1 MTTPLKDT
9 RILLGVTGSI
19 ACYKAVDLASKLHQS
34 GALVDVVLTQSAEQ
48 FLSPLTFQS
57 LTGRPAY
64 TDSGLWGA
72 EGHVLHVGLAQDA
85 ELLVIAPITANTIA
99 KIACGIADN
108 LLTLTVLAAGCP
120 VIIAPAM
127 DGGMYSNPATQS
139 NLEILKTRGV
149 IVVGP
154 AEGHLASGLTG
165 LGRMLETQSI
175 FGHVRHL
182 LSREGILKGRKFV
195 VTAGPTQEPID
206 PVRFISNFSSG
217 KQGFALAQA
226 ALDKGAK
233 VTLIAG
239 PVNLSTPIGVDRI
252 DVKTSME
259 MNAAVLA
266 EVKDADALVMAAA
279 VSDYSPKDVME
290 NKSKKGAGNLS
301 LNLKMNPDILSNVSE
316 LRSKTQKPAVCVGFS
331 AESQNLK
338 ENAKNKMLH
347 KNLDLMVANDI
358 TASDSGF
365 NVNTNRVTLLYPDG
379 RSEDLP
385 LMSKFE
391 VADTVMERIAIILSQ
406 KAGQPQIGT
415 SPF

>member
-1 MTTPLKDT
+1 
-9 RILLGVTGSI
+9 
-19 ACYKAVDLASKLHQS
+19 
-34 GALVDVVLTQSAEQ
+34 
-48 FLSPLTFQS
+48 
-57 LTGRPAY
+57 
-64 TDSGLWGA
+64 
-72 EGHVLHVGLAQDA
+72 
-85 ELLVIAPITANTIA
+85 
-99 KIACGIADN
+99 
-108 LLTLTVLAAGCP
+108 
-120 VIIAPAM
+120 
-127 DGGMYSNPATQS
+127 
-139 NLEILKTRGV
+139 
-149 IVVGP
+149 
-154 AEGHLASGLTG
+154 
-165 LGRMLETQSI
+165 
-175 FGHVRHL
+175 

-290 NKSKKGAGNLS
+290 NKIKKGTGNLS

-391 VADTVMERIAIILSQ
+391 VSDTVMERIAIILSQ